1 MDSQYAAQLLDH
13 DHDGIFI
20 YRAMTTNISL
30 KECSAYGQVD
40 QGGAER
46 EEPHIYELP

>member
-1 MDSQYAAQLLDH
+1 MTVV
-13 DHDGIFI
+13 FI
-20 YRAMTTNISL
+20 YRAKISEIPL